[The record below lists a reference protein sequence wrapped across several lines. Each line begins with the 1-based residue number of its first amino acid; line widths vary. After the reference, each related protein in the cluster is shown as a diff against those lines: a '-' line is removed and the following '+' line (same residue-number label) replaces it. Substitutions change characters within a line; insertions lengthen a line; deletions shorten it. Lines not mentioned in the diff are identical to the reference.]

1 MNNTGRS
8 GDFSTRGET
17 QTETERDSV
26 ETVGPTGFLGLGLSD
41 IKGRVTMIMLNYKLI

>member
-17 QTETERDSV
+17 QTETERESV
-26 ETVGPTGFLGLGLSD
+26 VGPTGFLGLGLSD

>member
-26 ETVGPTGFLGLGLSD
+26 EMGPTGFLGLGLSD